1 MKPVS
6 LRHSTPFSRQG
17 RVPHISITTEVTNIV
32 VTPTYTQVSVAF
44 TKPVGASTVT
54 VFATPSGAFTVVGG
68 QSATGTSS
76 PLVVTGLTNGESY
89 TATAYWTLA
98 AGQASLPSTASCVFT
113 PN

>member
-76 PLVVTGLTNGESY
+76 PLVISGLTNGESY
-89 TATAYWTLA
+89 TVTAYYTTA
-98 AGQASLPSTASCVFT
+98 VAQVSLPATSAVFT
-113 PN
+113 AN

>member
-54 VFATPSGAFTVVGG
+54 VFATPSGAFTVIGG

-76 PLVVTGLTNGESY
+76 PLVISGLTSGESY
-89 TATAYWTLA
+89 TVTAYYTTA
-98 AGQASLPSTASCVFT
+98 VAQVSLPSTPSAVFT